1 MTAASDAVDAYA
13 AQGLV
18 AFSVDIQWDPA
29 AKRGTGGKSSVHPRA
44 WQTAGGKKR
53 PDWNSVAINTG
64 LSGLV
69 VVDFDS
75 DASLEA
81 FRTEADRRGVDV
93 ATRAARSGSG
103 VSGRAAMPS

>member
-1 MTAASDAVDAYA
+1 MAANAAIDAYA

-18 AFSVDIQWDPA
+18 AFSVDIRWDPA
-29 AKRGTGGKSSVHPRA
+29 AKRGAGGKASVHPKA

-75 DASLEA
+75 DASLAA
-81 FRTEADRRGVDV
+81 FRAEAE
-93 ATRAARSGSG
+93 
-103 VSGRAAMPS
+103 